1 MTDVTFSLNFS
12 PHLNT
17 ALVFVPGQVQPESD
31 APARRRPLG
40 SLNST
45 TLPPPAGRRARADA
59 RAAGGIAVG
68 GGAGR
73 PRPPVRPILAACG
86 RWVVQRG
93 RAGMERA
100 RGDGECDA
108 WRGRSR
114 PAAPR
119 RAPWHGAHGRL
130 LLRSGAH
137 GRRGGSAIPERVRGD
152 RGRPLILGALF
163 IHEQIRDVCIA
174 SKTRTSPCPGK
185 FGAHSGLVSAPQCGV
200 DDTPGGAC
208 GASEIC

>member
-1 MTDVTFSLNFS
+1 VGEQAD
-12 PHLNT
+12 
-17 ALVFVPGQVQPESD
+17 
-31 APARRRPLG
+31 PARPCDQSWPL
-40 SLNST
+40 
-45 TLPPPAGRRARADA
+45 AGVGLSSVGVLAWSE
-59 RAAGGIAVG
+59 RAATASAMP
-68 GGAGR
+68 GAAAR
-73 PRPPVRPILAACG
+73 VPPR
-86 RWVVQRG
+86 
-93 RAGMERA
+93 
-100 RGDGECDA
+100 
-108 WRGRSR
+108 
-114 PAAPR
+114 APR
-119 RAPWHGAHGRL
+119 HGAHGRL

-208 GASEIC
+208 